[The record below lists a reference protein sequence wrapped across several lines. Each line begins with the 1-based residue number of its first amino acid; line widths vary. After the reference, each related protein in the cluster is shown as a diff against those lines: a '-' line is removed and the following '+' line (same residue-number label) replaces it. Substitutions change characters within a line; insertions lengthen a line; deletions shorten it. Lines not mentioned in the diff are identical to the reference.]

1 MAISLSP
8 TTENPAT
15 MIDVLDDT
23 NNTVEVN
30 FCELEDDVEYTVTA
44 ALLVDGKVA
53 NTTDHIVGATK
64 KDHGEDEIN
73 ADKKNV

>member
-30 FCELEDDVEYTVTA
+30 FCELEEDVEQ
-44 ALLVDGKVA
+44 D
-53 NTTDHIVGATK
+53 
-64 KDHGEDEIN
+64 
-73 ADKKNV
+73 